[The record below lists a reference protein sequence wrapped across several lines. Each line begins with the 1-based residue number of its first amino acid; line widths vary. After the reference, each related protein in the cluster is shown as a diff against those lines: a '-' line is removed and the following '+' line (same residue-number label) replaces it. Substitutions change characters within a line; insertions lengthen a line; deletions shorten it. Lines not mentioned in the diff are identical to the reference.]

1 MDNNQFNQNTVMEQ
15 FESNFNKKR
24 SPLAKTIII
33 AVVAVM
39 CIGGFLFY
47 QEMQKVHINLNRY
60 LEVRVSGFDGYG
72 NVRVSFDG
80 GQLVEDYAAE
90 LDVESLIEY
99 DWVKDYLEDCV
110 EYEVI
115 APDEL
120 KNGDTVTVKWKVD
133 KKNFEKKYNCRLEY
147 ETKTVPVTD
156 LEDFVEYDPF
166 KDFEV
171 SFEGTAPYAT
181 VSLDDYNVEYS
192 FLDFDIDKTE
202 NLRNGD
208 VVTITLKMDEDFEEN
223 CISNGVIITNTKKE
237 YTVSGLASYVE
248 KIEDIP
254 EDGMNS
260 MKGQAEDAFNAYVA
274 KEWENPESMKGFN
287 YIGSYFLT
295 RKEYDSWES
304 SNCLFLVYEV
314 SYDGR
319 NVNEENEEENK
330 EEIKEPFTYYYYVCF
345 YDLVVLDDGTFSVDL
360 NNYEKSDNRWAGQR
374 FDKYGLSFNGYE
386 NKESMFSHCV
396 TENVENYNYESTVSE

>member
-1 MDNNQFNQNTVMEQ
+1 MDNNQNTVMEQ

-24 SPLAKTIII
+24 SPLAKAII
-33 AVVAVM
+33 AVVVVVM
-39 CIGGFLFY
+39 CVGGYLFY
-47 QEMQKVHINLNRY
+47 QEMQKVHINLDRY
-60 LEVRVSGFDGYG
+60 LEVSVSGFDGYG

-80 GQLVEDYAAE
+80 GQLVEDYAVE
-90 LDVESLIEY
+90 LEVDNLIEY
-99 DWVKDYLEDCV
+99 DWVKEYLEDCV

-147 ETKTVPVTD
+147 ETRTVRVTD
-156 LEDFVEYDPF
+156 LKDFVEYDPF
-166 KDFEV
+166 KDLEV
-171 SFEGTAPYAT
+171 TFEGTAPYAT
-181 VSLDDYNVEYS
+181 VSLDDYNMEYS
-192 FLDFDIDKTE
+192 FLDFDIDKTQ

-208 VVTITLKMDEDFEEN
+208 VITITLEMDEDFEEN

-237 YTVSGLASYVE
+237 YTVSGLTSYVE

-254 EDGMNS
+254 EDGMDS

-274 KEWENPESMKGFN
+274 KWNNPASMKGFN
-287 YIGSYFLT
+287 YIGSYYLT
-295 RKEYDSWES
+295 RKEYDSWYS

-319 NVNEENEEENK
+319 TEEEP
-330 EEIKEPFTYYYYVCF
+330 EEETKIKEPFTYYYYVCF
-345 YDLVVLDDGTFSVDL
+345 YDLVLLEDGTFSVDL
-360 NNYEKSDNRWAGQR
+360 NNYEKSDNRWDGQR
-374 FDKYGLSFNGYE
+374 FDKYGLSFYGYE

-396 TENVENYNYESTVSE
+396 TENVESYNYESTVPE